1 MGPILMLSNSLPKVS
16 PLTEP
21 FYTSRVLS
29 QLTVFAIQFGPLS
42 FSNSNY
48 GWTHEQM
55 YIALT
60 LS

>member
-1 MGPILMLSNSLPKVS
+1 MLSNSLPKVS